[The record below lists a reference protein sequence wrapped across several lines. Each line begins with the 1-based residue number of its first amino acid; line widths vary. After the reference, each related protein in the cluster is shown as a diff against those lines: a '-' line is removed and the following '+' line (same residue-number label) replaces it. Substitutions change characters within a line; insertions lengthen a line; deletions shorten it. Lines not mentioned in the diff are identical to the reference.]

1 MSICAKVYN
10 KLLLNRIH
18 TTIDNSEKIKL
29 DSDPDVVA
37 LNKSI
42 FSGASLTGFQI
53 KQLPLVGTFIELRK
67 AFDSINRDSM
77 FAILSNYGFP
87 KEIVDAIRVLYEN
100 SI

>member
-18 TTIDNSEKIKL
+18 TTIDPKLRKIKL

-42 FSGASLTGFQI
+42 FSGASS
-53 KQLPLVGTFIELRK
+53 K
-67 AFDSINRDSM
+67 AFR
-77 FAILSNYGFP
+77 SNSFH
-87 KEIVDAIRVLYEN
+87 
-100 SI
+100 